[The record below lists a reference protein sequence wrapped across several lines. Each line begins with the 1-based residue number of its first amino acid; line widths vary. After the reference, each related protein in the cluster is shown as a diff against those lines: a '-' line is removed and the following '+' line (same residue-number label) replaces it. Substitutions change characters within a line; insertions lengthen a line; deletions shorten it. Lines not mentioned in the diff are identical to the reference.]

1 MPYVERITRA
11 GKTIEIERYFTSRYK
26 KQGIK
31 RGDKVKPT
39 KEQQQKVNTRQ
50 AERKLRILI
59 NANFGYGDYHLVLD
73 YIRRK
78 GEQPRSKEQMRKDID
93 VFLREL
99 RKECKKQ
106 SIPLKYIH
114 VMEIG
119 EKGARHHHLVI
130 NKIDTEI
137 LQRCWYKAYEGH
149 NRVKVFPL
157 DDSGN
162 YAELAAYLIKY
173 TDKHRTEEDGAL
185 QGNKAIKFIEN
196 FCHHSKGR
204 NDLLK
209 LELWQKAIVS
219 VIFGI
224 QDAEKIRV
232 FREIFIVIGRK
243 NGKSLFASAII
254 AYMAYLEPEY
264 GQEIYCLA
272 PKLDQAALVYDGF
285 YQMVQAEEELAEL
298 AKKRRSDIYIAE
310 TNTVIKPI
318 AFNAKKSDGF
328 NPQLVVCDEMAAWSG
343 DAGLKQYEVMKSA
356 LGARTQPMI
365 LSISTAGYINDSI
378 YDELMKRSTSFLKG
392 NSKERRLLP
401 FLYMIDDVEKWNDI
415 EELKKANPNM
425 GVSVKES
432 FFVDEIAV
440 AESSLSKKAEF
451 LTKYCNIKQNSSIA
465 WLEYATVDGAGI
477 EKTLEDFRDCYAV
490 GGIDLSQTTDL
501 TAASVVIEKE
511 GKLYAFTQFFM
522 PRGRVEY
529 LQATDGVPYDIF
541 VKKGLITLSGE
552 NYVDY
557 HDVYGWFTMLLENYG
572 IRPLKIGYDRYSAQY
587 LITDMENYGFHM
599 DDVFQ
604 GENLTPVIRE
614 FEGIIK
620 DGNFKIADN
629 NLLKTHFLN
638 VALKHNMETRKFR
651 PIKIEQRAHID
662 GFVSVID
669 AMTVRQKYWEECGEL
684 LKNAA

>member
-1 MPYVERITRA
+1 MPYKNYIYEYHAKITSGEIVA
-11 GKTIEIERYFTSRYK
+11 GKWIKAIYKIIVDGLEKQEYFF
-26 KQGIK
+26 
-31 RGDKVKPT
+31 
-39 KEQQQKVNTRQ
+39 
-50 AERKLRILI
+50 
-59 NANFGYGDYHLVLD
+59 NA
-73 YIRRK
+73 
-78 GEQPRSKEQMRKDID
+78 
-93 VFLREL
+93 
-99 RKECKKQ
+99 
-106 SIPLKYIH
+106 
-114 VMEIG
+114 
-119 EKGARHHHLVI
+119 
-130 NKIDTEI
+130 
-137 LQRCWYKAYEGH
+137 KA
-149 NRVKVFPL
+149 
-157 DDSGN
+157 
-162 YAELAAYLIKY
+162 A
-173 TDKHRTEEDGAL
+173 
-185 QGNKAIKFIEN
+185 NKAIKFIEN

-204 NDLLK
+204 NDLIK

-219 VIFGI
+219 IIFGI
-224 QDAEKIRV
+224 QDAEKTRI

-254 AYMAYLEPEY
+254 AYMVYLEPEY

-272 PKLDQAALVYDGF
+272 PKLDQATLVYDGF
-285 YQMVQAEEELAEL
+285 YKMVQAEDELNEL
-298 AKKRRSDIYIAE
+298 AKKRRSDIYYEE
-310 TNTVIKPI
+310 TNSFVKPI

-356 LGARTQPMI
+356 LGARRQPMI

-425 GVSVKES
+425 GVSVQES
-432 FFVDEIAV
+432 FFMDEIAV
-440 AESSLSKKAEF
+440 AENSLSKRAEF

-477 EKTLEDFRDCYAV
+477 EKTLEEFRDCYAV

-501 TAASVVIEKE
+501 TAASVVIEKD
-511 GKLYAFTQFFM
+511 GVLYAFTQFFM
-522 PRGRVEY
+522 PRGRVET

-557 HDVYGWFTMLLENYG
+557 HDVYAWFTGLVENYG
-572 IRPLKIGYDRYSAQY
+572 IYILKIGYDRYMAKY
-587 LITDMENYGFHM
+587 LIEELKDYGFQT
-599 DDVFQ
+599 DDVHQ

-669 AMTVRQKYWEECGEL
+669 AMTVRQKYWEECGKL

>member
-1 MPYVERITRA
+1 MLPYKNYIYEYHEKITSGEIVV
-11 GKTIEIERYFTSRYK
+11 GKWIKAIYKIIVDGLEKQEYFF
-26 KQGIK
+26 
-31 RGDKVKPT
+31 
-39 KEQQQKVNTRQ
+39 
-50 AERKLRILI
+50 
-59 NANFGYGDYHLVLD
+59 NA
-73 YIRRK
+73 
-78 GEQPRSKEQMRKDID
+78 
-93 VFLREL
+93 
-99 RKECKKQ
+99 
-106 SIPLKYIH
+106 
-114 VMEIG
+114 
-119 EKGARHHHLVI
+119 
-130 NKIDTEI
+130 
-137 LQRCWYKAYEGH
+137 KA
-149 NRVKVFPL
+149 
-157 DDSGN
+157 
-162 YAELAAYLIKY
+162 A
-173 TDKHRTEEDGAL
+173 
-185 QGNKAIKFIEN
+185 NKAIKFIEN

-204 NDLLK
+204 SDLIK
-209 LELWQKAIVS
+209 LELWQKAIIS

-224 QDAEKIRV
+224 QDAEKVRV

-254 AYMAYLEPEY
+254 AYMAFLEPEY

-285 YQMVQAEEELAEL
+285 HKMVKAEPELLELAR
-298 AKKRRSDIYIAE
+298 KRRSDIYIEE
-310 TNTVIKPI
+310 TESFVKPI

-328 NPQLVVCDEMAAWSG
+328 NPQLVVCDEMAAWRG

-365 LSISTAGYINDSI
+365 LSISTAGYENDSI

-401 FLYMIDDVEKWNDI
+401 FIYMIDDVEKWNDI

-425 GVSVKES
+425 GVSVKEG
-432 FFVDEIAV
+432 FFIDEIAV
-440 AESSLSKKAEF
+440 AEGSLSKKAEF

-501 TAASVVIEKE
+501 TAASVVIEK
-511 GKLYAFTQFFM
+511 GGVLYSFTQFFM
-522 PRGRVEY
+522 PRDRIES

-557 HDVYGWFTMLLENYG
+557 HDVFNWFIMLMEVYG

-587 LITDMENYGFHM
+587 LVNDMKNYGFHM
-599 DDVFQ
+599 DDVHQ

-620 DGNFKIADN
+620 DGNFKIAEN
-629 NLLKTHFLN
+629 NLQKTHFLN

-651 PIKIEQRAHID
+651 PVKIEQRAHID

-684 LKNAA
+684 LKNAT

>member
-1 MPYVERITRA
+1 MTYKNYIYEYHTKITSGEIVA
-11 GKTIEIERYFTSRYK
+11 GKWIKAIYKIIVDGLEKQEYFF
-26 KQGIK
+26 
-31 RGDKVKPT
+31 
-39 KEQQQKVNTRQ
+39 
-50 AERKLRILI
+50 
-59 NANFGYGDYHLVLD
+59 NA
-73 YIRRK
+73 
-78 GEQPRSKEQMRKDID
+78 
-93 VFLREL
+93 
-99 RKECKKQ
+99 
-106 SIPLKYIH
+106 
-114 VMEIG
+114 
-119 EKGARHHHLVI
+119 
-130 NKIDTEI
+130 
-137 LQRCWYKAYEGH
+137 KA
-149 NRVKVFPL
+149 
-157 DDSGN
+157 
-162 YAELAAYLIKY
+162 A
-173 TDKHRTEEDGAL
+173 
-185 QGNKAIKFIEN
+185 NKAIKFIEN

-204 NDLLK
+204 NDLIK

-219 VIFGI
+219 IIFGI
-224 QDAEKIRV
+224 QDAEKTRI

-254 AYMAYLEPEY
+254 AYMVYLEPEY

-272 PKLDQAALVYDGF
+272 PKLDQATLVYDGF
-285 YQMVQAEEELAEL
+285 YKMVQAEDELNEL
-298 AKKRRSDIYIAE
+298 AKKRRSDIYYEE
-310 TNTVIKPI
+310 TNSFVKPI

-356 LGARTQPMI
+356 LGARRQPMI
-365 LSISTAGYINDSI
+365 LSISTAGYINNSI

-425 GVSVKES
+425 GVSVPES
-432 FFVDEIAV
+432 FFMDEIAV
-440 AESSLSKKAEF
+440 AENSLSKRAEF

-477 EKTLEDFRDCYAV
+477 EKTLEEFRDCYAV

-501 TAASVVIEKE
+501 TAASVVIEKD
-511 GKLYAFTQFFM
+511 GVLYAFTQFFM
-522 PRGRVEY
+522 PRGRVET

-541 VKKGLITLSGE
+541 VKKGLITLSGD

-557 HDVYGWFTMLLENYG
+557 HDVYAWFTELVENYG
-572 IRPLKIGYDRYSAQY
+572 IYILKIGYDRYMAKY
-587 LITDMENYGFHM
+587 LIEELKDYGFQT
-599 DDVFQ
+599 DDVHQ

-684 LKNAA
+684 LKNAT

>member
-1 MPYVERITRA
+1 MLPYKNYIYEYHAKINSGEIVA
-11 GKTIEIERYFTSRYK
+11 GEWIKAIYKIIVDGLEKQEYFF
-26 KQGIK
+26 
-31 RGDKVKPT
+31 
-39 KEQQQKVNTRQ
+39 
-50 AERKLRILI
+50 
-59 NANFGYGDYHLVLD
+59 NA
-73 YIRRK
+73 
-78 GEQPRSKEQMRKDID
+78 
-93 VFLREL
+93 
-99 RKECKKQ
+99 
-106 SIPLKYIH
+106 
-114 VMEIG
+114 
-119 EKGARHHHLVI
+119 
-130 NKIDTEI
+130 
-137 LQRCWYKAYEGH
+137 KA
-149 NRVKVFPL
+149 
-157 DDSGN
+157 
-162 YAELAAYLIKY
+162 A
-173 TDKHRTEEDGAL
+173 
-185 QGNKAIKFIEN
+185 NKAIKFIEN

-204 NDLLK
+204 SDLIK
-209 LELWQKAIVS
+209 LELWQKAIIS

-224 QDAEKIRV
+224 QDAEKVRI

-254 AYMAYLEPEY
+254 AYMAFLEPEY

-285 YQMVQAEEELAEL
+285 HKMVKAEPELLELAR
-298 AKKRRSDIYIAE
+298 KRRSDIYIE
-310 TNTVIKPI
+310 ESESFVKPI

-328 NPQLVVCDEMAAWSG
+328 NPQLVVCDEMAAWRG

-365 LSISTAGYINDSI
+365 LSISTAGYENDSI

-401 FLYMIDDVEKWNDI
+401 FIYMIDDVEKWNDI

-425 GVSVKES
+425 GVSVKEG
-432 FFVDEIAV
+432 FFIDEIAV
-440 AESSLSKKAEF
+440 AEGSLSKKAEF

-465 WLEYATVDGAGI
+465 WLEYATVDRAGI

-501 TAASVVIEKE
+501 TAASVVIEKD
-511 GKLYAFTQFFM
+511 GVLYAFTQFFM
-522 PRGRVEY
+522 PRNRVES
-529 LQATDGVPYDIF
+529 LQATDGVSYDIF

-557 HDVYGWFTMLLENYG
+557 KDVYNWFTMLLEVYG

-587 LITDMENYGFHM
+587 LVNDMKNYGFHM
-599 DDVFQ
+599 DDVWQ

-620 DGNFKIADN
+620 DGNFKIAEN
-629 NLLKTHFLN
+629 NLLKGHFLN

-651 PIKIEQRAHID
+651 PVKIEQRAHID